1 LKPMN
6 LQSTKECWV
15 CGKRN
20 GLHHHEVFFGP
31 YRQKSIEYGMQVW
44 LCPAHHNMSSQG
56 VHMNRELD
64 LKLKRYAQSVFEGEY
79 GHDAY
84 METFK
89 RNYL

>member
-1 LKPMN
+1 LKRLS
-6 LQSTKECWV
+6 LQSEKECWF
-15 CGKRN
+15 CGARN
-20 GLHHHEVFFGP
+20 GLHRHHVFGGP
-31 YRQKSIEYGMQVW
+31 NRRHSEDYSLVVW
-44 LCPAHHNMSSQG
+44 LCAAHHNMSSHS
-56 VHMNRELD
+56 VHMDREMD